1 MFSSLWK
8 WLNERWPLTAFFQWG
23 LKEDIPGGASYAYI
37 FGSATLVIFILQ
49 VVSGVWQMFYYVP
62 TIDHAYQSL
71 SYLRISVA
79 FGWLVHGIHYW
90 GAQVMILLVG
100 FHALRVFIW
109 GAYKNPRQLTW
120 LLGVTL
126 LVLTAGMVFTGALLP
141 WDEKGYFAAEVGTS
155 IAGTIPYIGD
165 WLKRLIRGSE
175 SMGQLT
181 LSRFF
186 ILHVAILPAILM
198 AFIGLHLVAFRKFGS
213 VGPWKEKKRKKIGL
227 FWPDQIYRDV
237 LAGTIILFII
247 IVIIVYFHPPFSGPA
262 DPVDNSYQP
271 KPEWNFLFLYQA
283 LKVFKGGWEPVGTV
297 GLPIVLIVLFL
308 LLPFLDRKKDRNPL
322 KRPHIMFGGFVFL
335 AGVLTLTITG
345 YYSHPGGPQGVAAT
359 GAQESTTHLSSSA
372 QEGSKLVHSLGCMG
386 CHSING
392 SGGTIAPDLSHE
404 VAKGHSKIWII
415 TQIRDPK
422 KHDPTSIMPAFTNI
436 NNQQVAEIADY
447 LLSLGSG
454 TRAGAGSSTGAG
466 GTAPVSPGTT
476 VSADTTIP
484 STAAVLANLGP
495 PGPASNYI
503 GNPKHGAVLYRQRC
517 ESCHGIKGKGGT
529 PNPGS
534 ATGVVPALNPIDSVL
549 YSKDA
554 NTFTDNIDRFIQH
567 GSTPP
572 GPDPS
577 LHMQNFGDSHV
588 LTQQQIAQ
596 IEAYILEL
604 NGVNRAQLRH
614 PGLPPKQFLWISL
627 VVFGVFV
634 IGLSL
639 YRIGQYKKESS
650 TI

>member
-1 MFSSLWK
+1 
-8 WLNERWPLTAFFQWG
+8 
-23 LKEDIPGGASYAYI
+23 
-37 FGSATLVIFILQ
+37 
-49 VVSGVWQMFYYVP
+49 
-62 TIDHAYQSL
+62 
-71 SYLRISVA
+71 
-79 FGWLVHGIHYW
+79 
-90 GAQVMILLVG
+90 
-100 FHALRVFIW
+100 
-109 GAYKNPRQLTW
+109 
-120 LLGVTL
+120 
-126 LVLTAGMVFTGALLP
+126 
-141 WDEKGYFAAEVGTS
+141 
-155 IAGTIPYIGD
+155 
-165 WLKRLIRGSE
+165 
-175 SMGQLT
+175 
-181 LSRFF
+181 
-186 ILHVAILPAILM
+186 
-198 AFIGLHLVAFRKFGS
+198 
-213 VGPWKEKKRKKIGL
+213 
-227 FWPDQIYRDV
+227 
-237 LAGTIILFII
+237 
-247 IVIIVYFHPPFSGPA
+247 
-262 DPVDNSYQP
+262 
-271 KPEWNFLFLYQA
+271 
-283 LKVFKGGWEPVGTV
+283 
-297 GLPIVLIVLFL
+297 
-308 LLPFLDRKKDRNPL
+308 
-322 KRPHIMFGGFVFL
+322 MFGGLIFL

-345 YYSHPGGPQGVAAT
+345 YYSHPGGAQGVAAT
-359 GAQESTTHLSSSA
+359 GPKESTTHLSPSA
-372 QEGSKLVHSLGCMG
+372 QEGSKLVHTLGCLG

-392 SGGTIAPDLSHE
+392 TGGTIAPDLSHE
-404 VAKGHSKIWII
+404 VAKVHSKVWII
-415 TQIRDPK
+415 TQIHDPK
-422 KHDPTSIMPAFTNI
+422 KHDPTSIMPAFTNV
-436 NNQQVAEIADY
+436 NDQQVSDIADY
-447 LLSLGSG
+447 LLSLG
-454 TRAGAGSSTGAG
+454 TGASA
-466 GTAPVSPGTT
+466 GTKSSSNRAAPAPAPPVKTSVT
-476 VSADTTIP
+476 DTTIP

-534 ATGVVPALNPIDSVL
+534 ASGVVPALNPIDSVL

-650 TI
+650 SN

>member
-1 MFSSLWK
+1 MLTSVWK

-49 VVSGVWQMFYYVP
+49 VLSGVWQMFYIVP

-90 GAQVMILLVG
+90 GAQAMILLIG

-109 GAYKNPRQLTW
+109 GAYKNPRELTW
-120 LLGVTL
+120 LIGVGL
-126 LVLTAGMVFTGALLP
+126 LLLTAGMVFTGALLP

-165 WLKRLIRGSE
+165 WLKRLIRGGE

-198 AFIGLHLVAFRKFGS
+198 AFIGLHLIAFRKFGS
-213 VGPWKEKKRKKIGL
+213 VGPWREKKRERIGL
-227 FWPDQIYRDV
+227 FWPDQVYRDV
-237 LAGTIILFII
+237 LSGTILILII
-247 IVIIVYFHPPFSGPA
+247 IVVLTYFNPPFSGPA

-283 LKVFKGGWEPVGTV
+283 LKVFKGGWEPIGTV
-297 GLPIVLIVLFL
+297 GLPIVLIILFVF
-308 LLPFLDRKKDRNPL
+308 LPFLDRKIERNPL
-322 KRPHIMFGGFVFL
+322 KRSRVMFGGLVFL

-345 YYSHPGGPQGVAAT
+345 YYSHPGGAQGVAAT
-359 GAQESTTHLSSSA
+359 GAQESITHLSSAA

-392 SGGTIAPDLSHE
+392 TGGTIAPDLSHE

-415 TQIRDPK
+415 TQVRDPK

-436 NNQQVAEIADY
+436 SDQQVADIADY
-447 LLSLGSG
+447 LLSLG
-454 TRAGAGSSTGAG
+454 T
-466 GTAPVSPGTT
+466 GTAPAARSTTSPQTPPSSSAGTAT
-476 VSADTTIP
+476 SADTTIE

-495 PGPASNYI
+495 PGTAVNYI
-503 GNPKHGAVLYRQRC
+503 GNPKHGGVLFRQRC
-517 ESCHGIKGKGGT
+517 ESCHGIKGKGGI

-534 ATGVVPALNPIDSVL
+534 VSGIVPALNPIDSVL
-549 YSKDA
+549 FNNDA
-554 NTFTDNIDRFIQH
+554 NVFAENIDRFIQH

-596 IEAYILEL
+596 IEAYVLKL
-604 NGVNRAQLRH
+604 NGVDRAQLRH
-614 PGLPPKQFLWISL
+614 PGLPPKEFLLISL
-627 VVFGVFV
+627 TVFGIFV
-634 IGLSL
+634 IVLGI
-639 YRIGQYKKESS
+639 YRIGK
-650 TI
+650 I